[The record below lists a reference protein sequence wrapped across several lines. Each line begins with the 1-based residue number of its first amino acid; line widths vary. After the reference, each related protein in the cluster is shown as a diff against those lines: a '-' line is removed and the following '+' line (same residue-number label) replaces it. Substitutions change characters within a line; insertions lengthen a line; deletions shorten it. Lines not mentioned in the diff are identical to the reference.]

1 MERNKA
7 TLVMMMM
14 VVMMVPAVVMMMMV
28 AMPMPSANDDR
39 LAGAMHALTFRFIP
53 RLL

>member
-14 VVMMVPAVVMMMMV
+14 VVMMVPAVVMMM
-28 AMPMPSANDDR
+28 AMPSYARAMHDR